1 MWCLPRQY
9 QSLLILPPYDRLLA
23 RQSVGKA
30 LAKMRF
36 PTTWFLTIPLAL
48 GGLALSDQFYLTVVP
63 EDGSDSYPVTIAVV
77 SRAALI
83 LSSALEYEAQ
93 FTFNE

>member
-1 MWCLPRQY
+1 MH
-9 QSLLILPPYDRLLA
+9 
-23 RQSVGKA
+23 KF

-36 PTTWFLTIPLAL
+36 STACYLTIPLAL
-48 GGLALSDQFYLTVVP
+48 GGSALSDQFYLTIVP
-63 EDGSDSYPVTIAVV
+63 EDGSNSYPVSIAVV

-83 LSSALEYEAQ
+83 LSSALEYTAL